1 MGGKMNTNLAWT
13 LTAAAILLSSCAHVD
28 PWFSK
33 QFSVGQRSVVQSGP
47 SSAASAPAP
56 APARPVAQDAVT
68 IAVADLGAEGVSR
81 SDSAVIADLVRS
93 EMMKNGSFKVIEKKS
108 MDTILAEQA
117 FQQTGCTDTECAVK
131 LGKVLNVKRMVVG
144 SFGKLLDKYFLN
156 LRVVSVETG
165 EVVFGES
172 AKGSTADEMDLA
184 VRNIVARMAGSPA
197 SAQPSSPSPPTRA
210 F

>member
-1 MGGKMNTNLAWT
+1 MNTNLAWT